1 MKAKLSTGSTV
12 AIAVASSAVLFLL
25 VFLSRVLRCTKKKEE
40 NQVGKS
46 TTIYNRGGG
55 GGIEKSGRHN
65 RSPLEDESSKL
76 VFLSPG
82 LGVSTT
88 TTTTSTTLDNNFDLD
103 DLLRA
108 SAEVLG
114 KGTYGTT
121 YKAILEEGTTVA
133 VKRLKQVVVGKR
145 EFEQHMQNVGRLN
158 RHPNVVPLRAYYYSK
173 DEKLLVYD
181 YAPFGNLSTL
191 LHGKNL
197 TSFSHVT

>member
-1 MKAKLSTGSTV
+1 M
-12 AIAVASSAVLFLL
+12 LFLL
-25 VFLSRVLRCTKKKEE
+25 VFLSRLLCCTKKKEE

-46 TTIYNRGGG
+46 TIINNRGGG
-55 GGIEKSGRHN
+55 GGIEKSGRDN
-65 RSPLEDESSKL
+65 RAPLEDENSRL

-82 LGVSTT
+82 LGVST

-133 VKRLKQVVVGKR
+133 VKRLKQVAVGKK
-145 EFEQHMQNVGRLN
+145 EFEQHMQNVGRLD

-191 LHGKNL
+191 LHGKISPHSL
-197 TSFSHVT
+197 T